1 MIKKQVAMEKY
12 IDIFSQLWEHSE
24 NEVVEFKKAETNFD
38 VDELGKYFSALSN
51 EANLRDHEFAWIV
64 FGVWDKRHQIIGT
77 SFKDG
82 EVALNRLKQDMSQ
95 HTTDNL
101 IFRDIVPIE
110 VEGKRVLLFQVPASP
125 RNIVMH
131 WKGVAYGRDGESLKP
146 LNQAK
151 QDAIRQQPPIPDW
164 TAQLVPNA
172 TINDLDELA
181 VATAK
186 VMFKKVHSS
195 SIPAEEIDAWST
207 EEFLANSMMIREGQ
221 ITRAAILLLGKP
233 LSIQKIH
240 PAVAQITWTWE
251 DEEGIVQDYEH
262 FSIPFILTVDKV
274 LGKIRNKTMRELPG
288 GTLFP
293 DTMKQYDEYTIREAL
308 HNAIAH
314 QDYTLQQRIVFV
326 EGPSTLYYGNGGSFI
341 PGTIE
346 NALEHKGP
354 QFHYRNECLCRGM
367 VNFNMID
374 TVGRGIKKIYTEQ
387 PNRFFP
393 MPDYDIDNEHRTVG
407 VTIYGK
413 MIDEKYTNLLKS
425 NQSLSLKEC
434 LWLDAVQKHHPIT
447 QAAAKHLH
455 DKGLIEGRAPHY
467 TISLSVAKITNQ
479 IGHYTKEKG
488 LNETSIQ
495 KLVLQLAHNAEELGF
510 KRKDVF
516 ESLQHVLPSSYTYD
530 EKLRKI
536 GYLLRKM
543 AKDGFIIK
551 ASNGKQWNITTK
563 GEQELS

>member
-1 MIKKQVAMEKY
+1 MRNYNE
-12 IDIFSQLWEHSE
+12 IFNKLWEHSE
-24 NEVVEFKKAETNFD
+24 NEVVELKKAETNFD

-51 EANLRDHEFAWIV
+51 EANLRKREFAWIV
-64 FGVWDKRHQIIGT
+64 FGVWDKKHQIIGT

-195 SIPAEEIDAWST
+195 SIPAEEIDTWST
-207 EEFLANSMMIREGQ
+207 EEFLANSMMMREG
-221 ITRAAILLLGKP
+221 K
-233 LSIQKIH
+233 
-240 PAVAQITWTWE
+240 
-251 DEEGIVQDYEH
+251 
-262 FSIPFILTVDKV
+262 
-274 LGKIRNKTMRELPG
+274 
-288 GTLFP
+288 
-293 DTMKQYDEYTIREAL
+293 
-308 HNAIAH
+308 
-314 QDYTLQQRIVFV
+314 
-326 EGPSTLYYGNGGSFI
+326 
-341 PGTIE
+341 
-346 NALEHKGP
+346 
-354 QFHYRNECLCRGM
+354 
-367 VNFNMID
+367 
-374 TVGRGIKKIYTEQ
+374 
-387 PNRFFP
+387 RFFP

-407 VTIYGK
+407 VTIHGK

-447 QAAAKHLH
+447 KDAAKHLL

-467 TISLSVAKITNQ
+467 TISLKVAKLTKQ

-488 LNETSIQ
+488 LAENSIQ
-495 KLVLQLAHNAEELGF
+495 KLLLQLAHNAGEMGF
-510 KRKDVF
+510 WRKDAF
-516 ESLQHVLPSSYTYD
+516 ESLQHVFPANNTRD

-536 GYLLRKM
+536 GRLLVNM
-543 AKDGFIIK
+543 AKDELIVK
-551 ASNGKQWNITTK
+551 SSNGKKWKITEK
-563 GEQELS
+563 GEKELY